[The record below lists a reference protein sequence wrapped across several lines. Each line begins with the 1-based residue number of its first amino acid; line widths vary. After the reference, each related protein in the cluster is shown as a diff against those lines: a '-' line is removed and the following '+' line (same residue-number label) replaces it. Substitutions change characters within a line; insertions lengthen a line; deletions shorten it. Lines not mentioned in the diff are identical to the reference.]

1 MNISQETTFSLD
13 RHNLNKQLCFNSSN
27 GYNLFLNWVSSEFDL
42 FLQEESNGLQVYFP
56 DGCLTIKSADKNNNL
71 MANNDLQYK
80 FLEKGQ
86 SLIHKIEALHSLL
99 LNTTKTENR

>member
-1 MNISQETTFSLD
+1 MNITQKTTFSLAH
-13 RHNLNKQLCFNSSN
+13 HNLNKQLCFNSSN

-56 DGCLTIKSADKNNNL
+56 DGCLTIKSGDNNNNL
-71 MANNDLQYK
+71 TANIDLQYK

-86 SLIHKIEALHSLL
+86 NLIHKIEALYSLL
-99 LNTTKTENR
+99 PTAAKRENR